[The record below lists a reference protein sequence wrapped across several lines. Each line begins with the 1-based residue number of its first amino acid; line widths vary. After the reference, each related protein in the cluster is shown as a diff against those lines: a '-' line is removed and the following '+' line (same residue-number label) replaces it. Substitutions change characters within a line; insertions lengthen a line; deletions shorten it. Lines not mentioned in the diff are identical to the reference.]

1 VRVPRQLASLS
12 ILVLLLFTEKAAGQF
27 RFDSWTTDNGLPQ
40 ASINSILQ
48 TRDGFLWFSTFG
60 GLVRYDG
67 LRFQVFNTGNANG
80 LKTSRF
86 LHLFEDRE
94 GALWVANELQGVT
107 RYKDGVFTTYSTEHG
122 LAVGLIQFREDASG
136 NLLANLNTG
145 RANADFRWTGA
156 SFVLY
161 APPAGEP
168 PGIIVYR
175 TPNAL
180 WYREDGHLRKLEN
193 SRLTVDFPFQLPIKR
208 V

>member
-1 VRVPRQLASLS
+1 MRIPRQYASLS
-12 ILVLLLFTEKAAGQF
+12 ILLLLLFNEKAAGQF
-27 RFDSWTTDNGLPQ
+27 RLDSWTTDNGLPQ

-60 GLVRYDG
+60 GLVRSDG
-67 LRFQVFNTGNANG
+67 LRFQVFNTGNTKG

-86 LHLFEDRE
+86 LDLFEDRE

-145 RANADFRWTGA
+145 RGNADFRWTGE
-156 SFVLY
+156 SFVPY
-161 APPAGEP
+161 APPEGEP
-168 PGIIVYR
+168 ARNILYR
-175 TPNAL
+175 T
-180 WYREDGHLRKLEN
+180 
-193 SRLTVDFPFQLPIKR
+193 
-208 V
+208 

>member
-1 VRVPRQLASLS
+1 MRVPRQLASLS
-12 ILVLLLFTEKAAGQF
+12 ILVLLLFNEKAADQF

-67 LRFQVFNTGNANG
+67 LRFQVFNTGNAKG

-107 RYKDGVFTTYSTEHG
+107 RYKDG
-122 LAVGLIQFREDASG
+122 AFREASQ
-136 NLLANLNTG
+136 N
-145 RANADFRWTGA
+145 
-156 SFVLY
+156 
-161 APPAGEP
+161 
-168 PGIIVYR
+168 
-175 TPNAL
+175 
-180 WYREDGHLRKLEN
+180 
-193 SRLTVDFPFQLPIKR
+193 
-208 V
+208 

>member
-1 VRVPRQLASLS
+1 MRSPRQFASLS
-12 ILVLLLFTEKAAGQF
+12 ILVLLLFNSKAAGQF

-67 LRFQVFNTGNANG
+67 LRFQVFNSGNTKG

-86 LHLFEDRE
+86 LDLFEDRD

-107 RYKDGVFTTYSTEHG
+107 KYKDGVFATYSTEHG
-122 LAVGLIQFREDASG
+122 LAVGLIHFREDASG
-136 NLLANLNTG
+136 NLLVNLHTG
-145 RANADFRWTGA
+145 HANADFRWTGA
-156 SFVLY
+156 SFVPY
-161 APPAGEP
+161 APPTGGP

-175 TPNAL
+175 TPNA
-180 WYREDGHLRKLEN
+180 
-193 SRLTVDFPFQLPIKR
+193 V
-208 V
+208 